1 MCHTLPATWD
11 SEMSKKVPQLQKA
24 QSLCKQGE
32 EQAELTPSGKRRK
45 LEVEILDTKDIDDF
59 ILSF

>member
-1 MCHTLPATWD
+1 MCHILPATWD
-11 SEMSKKVPQLQKA
+11 SEMSKKLPQLQKA

-45 LEVEILDTKDIDDF
+45 LDF
-59 ILSF
+59 ALSVSFGLCAW